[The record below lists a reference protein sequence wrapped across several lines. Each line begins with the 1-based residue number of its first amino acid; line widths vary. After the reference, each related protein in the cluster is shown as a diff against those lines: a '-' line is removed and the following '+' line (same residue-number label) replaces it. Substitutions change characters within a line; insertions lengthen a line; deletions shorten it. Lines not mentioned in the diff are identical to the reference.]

1 MNIEQITKETGVTV
15 KADEQTRDTF
25 SRDTSLFQVQPEAVV
40 FPESAED
47 VKKIVSYVARKK
59 AENPYLS
66 ITGRSAGTDMTGGPL
81 NDSLIMSCTEHLNAV
96 IELSDDHAVVQPGV
110 YYRDFEKKLT
120 PHHVTMPVYPA
131 SKSIAALGGM
141 VMNNCG
147 GEKTLRY
154 GQMRDFVNGIKMVLA
169 DGEEYLF
176 GPMNRDDLE
185 RVKSEDNFIGDIY
198 RRMHALLEDNYDLIK
213 AAKPSTTK
221 NSAGYALWDIWDR
234 ETGIFD
240 MSQLFVGSQGTLGM
254 MTEANVRLIKKKPHE
269 RLVSVFFKD
278 WDAVPDLVNQL
289 LPLDPDSL
297 EAFDDQTLKLGLRFM
312 PEIARKVGSNFFTF
326 ARKFLPEAWIGVK
339 MLGLPK
345 LILLI
350 ELAEDTEEELDKK
363 TAQVEEVLEGFDAY
377 SRTLYE
383 ESEQEKYWVMRRQSF
398 NLLREH
404 VKGKHTAPFVEDF
417 CIPPADV
424 PEFLPKAIDILE
436 DYDIAVNIAGHA
448 GNGNFHI
455 IPLMDL
461 STDVQKDKIMTVAE
475 EFYDL
480 VLSYGGTITAEHNDG
495 IVRTPFLEKM
505 YGKEVYE
512 LFEEVKMIFDPENIF
527 NPGKKV
533 GGTKE
538 YARKHISEK
547 KKE

>member
-1 MNIEQITKETGVTV
+1 MDITQITKETGVTV
-15 KADEQTRDTF
+15 KADNQTRETF
-25 SRDTSLFQVQPEAVV
+25 SRDTSLFQVHPEAVV
-40 FPESAED
+40 FPESASD
-47 VKKIVSYVARKK
+47 VEKIVSYVARHKE
-59 AENPYLS
+59 ENPYLS

-81 NDSLIMSCTEHLNAV
+81 NDSLIMSCTEHLNV
-96 IELSDDHAVVQPGV
+96 VLELSDDHAVVQPGV

-120 PHHVTMPVYPA
+120 PDYLTMPVYPA

-154 GQMRDFVNGIKMVLA
+154 GQMRDFVNSVKMVLA
-169 DGEEYLF
+169 DGKEYLF
-176 GPMNRDDLE
+176 GPMNREELE
-185 RVKSEDNFIGDIY
+185 GVKSQDNFIGDIY
-198 RRMHALLEDNYDLIK
+198 RRMYSLLEDNYDLVK

-221 NSAGYALWDIWDR
+221 NSSGYALWDVWDR
-234 ETGIFD
+234 ESGTFD

-254 MTEANVRLIKKKPHE
+254 MTEANVRLIKKKPHT

-278 WDAVPDLVNQL
+278 WDAVPDLVNRL

-312 PEIARKVGSNFFTF
+312 PEIARKVGSNFFSF
-326 ARKFLPEAWIGVK
+326 ASRFIPEAWIGVK
-339 MLGLPK
+339 MLGIPK
-345 LILLI
+345 LILLV

-363 TAQVEEVLEGFDAY
+363 TKQVEEVLEDFDAY

-383 ESEQEKYWVMRRQSF
+383 EEEQEKYWVMRRQSF
-398 NLLREH
+398 NLLRQH
-404 VKGKHTAPFVEDF
+404 VKGKQTAPFIEDF
-417 CIPPADV
+417 CIKPEDV
-424 PEFLPKAIDILE
+424 PEFLPKAINILE
-436 DYDIAVNIAGHA
+436 GSDIAVNIAGHA

-461 STDVQKDKIMTVAE
+461 TTDAQKDKIMAVAD

-480 VLSYGGTITAEHNDG
+480 VISYGGTITAEHNDG
-495 IVRTPFLEKM
+495 IVRTPFLKKM

-512 LFEEVKMIFDPENIF
+512 LFEEVKKIFDPENIF

-538 YARKHISEK
+538 YAREHISAK